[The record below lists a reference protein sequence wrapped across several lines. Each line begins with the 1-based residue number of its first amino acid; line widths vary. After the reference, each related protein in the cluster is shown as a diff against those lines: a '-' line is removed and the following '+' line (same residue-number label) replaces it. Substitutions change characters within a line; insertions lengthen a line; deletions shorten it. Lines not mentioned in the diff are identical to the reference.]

1 MVLSS
6 LSSCFW
12 FPGTPLETENAL
24 YHVFA
29 GYKRLQLLCGMEG
42 YASGGAQQGFGAA
55 GLLLLSGVVEEALDV
70 L

>member
-1 MVLSS
+1 M
-6 LSSCFW
+6 
-12 FPGTPLETENAL
+12 ENAL

-29 GYKRLQLLCGMEG
+29 GYKRLQLLCGMAG